1 MGKVLK
7 RYVLVNKLSDMEH
20 LITPQYYK
28 DEYQQCMVI
37 ESNKNSDIN
46 NNDRI
51 LVGNKITFDK
61 SILGNNTF
69 FIYEDD
75 VYGIMKEDVIIPRR
89 DFVYIEA
96 DKNKKKIIKHGDIE
110 LIKDISY
117 NPLDDKNVV
126 QDGIILSHCSKA
138 IDSYFHQ
145 ELKIEVEDGD
155 HVYTHHF
162 LTDKDHEREFN
173 GKKYYEIKYED
184 LYCKIKEGNIIMLNN
199 WNFLTPVLA
208 DKEISESGIVL
219 DFKQKNQIRVGVIN
233 HSCKSLDERG
243 IKKGD
248 KVFFKIHREYKINVE
263 GTTYYRIETDDIL
276 YKID

>member
-1 MGKVLK
+1 MGRVLK
-7 RYVLVNKLSDMEH
+7 RYVLVEKLSDMEH
-20 LITPQYYK
+20 FITTQHYK
-28 DEYQQCMVI
+28 DEYQQCRVI
-37 ESNKNSDIN
+37 QSNEKSDIQDG
-46 NNDRI
+46 DRI

-61 SILGNNTF
+61 AAIGEKSF

-75 VYGIMKEDVIIPRR
+75 VYGIMKEDAITPRR
-89 DFVYIEA
+89 DYVYIEA
-96 DKNKKKIIKHGDIE
+96 DKNKKKVIKHGSLEIV
-110 LIKDISY
+110 KDTTY
-117 NPLDDKNVV
+117 DPLGDKNVV

-162 LTDKDHEREFN
+162 LTDKDNEREFN

-184 LYCKIKEGNIIMLNN
+184 LYCKIKEGEIVMLNN

-208 DKEISESGIVL
+208 EKEISESGIIL

-233 HSCKSLDERG
+233 HSCKSLEERD

-248 KVFFKIHREYKINVE
+248 KVFFKIHREYKIQVE